1 MHFRHGHRGPP
12 AGKDPSEA
20 EAALCCLFSKDLPDN
35 AGGVRDEG
43 SVLGSGRS
51 PGEGKGNPLQYS
63 CLENPMDSGAWRA
76 TVHGVEE
83 SDTSEASGHA
93 PSSLSSLEVRLSELS
108 PLDPSSRS
116 PVSHLDFHVHSH
128 LVLHRQF
135 YHLIFQKVL
144 RRDSL
149 FFHFL
154 FQTFR
159 FLYFLGCTGSLL
171 GHTGFCSCEN
181 NSSSLVSL

>member
-1 MHFRHGHRGPP
+1 
-12 AGKDPSEA
+12 
-20 EAALCCLFSKDLPDN
+20 
-35 AGGVRDEG
+35 
-43 SVLGSGRS
+43 
-51 PGEGKGNPLQYS
+51 
-63 CLENPMDSGAWRA
+63 MDSGAWRA
-76 TVHGVEE
+76 TVHGVKE

-149 FFHFL
+149 FFFTSSFKLFGFFIFL
-154 FQTFR
+154 AARGLCWGTQTSVVAK
-159 FLYFLGCTGSLL
+159 T
-171 GHTGFCSCEN
+171 T
-181 NSSSLVSL
+181 LVL